1 MIRRYR
7 FGHPICTEAVVMQ
20 VPESAAEE
28 FSLLQL
34 EADGEHVILSGKMEE
49 SDVVYGLGEQVR
61 GINKRGFSY
70 TS

>member
-34 EADGEHVILSGKMEE
+34 EADGEHVILSGKME
-49 SDVVYGLGEQVR
+49 VCF
-61 GINKRGFSY
+61 N
-70 TS
+70 